1 MAPPASRP
9 RDDRPF
15 DPAELSRVFTVQ
27 LRDRDGAAGAAGP
40 PGLSGRLTH
49 AATGEASHFD
59 SADELVAL
67 LVAES
72 DRLRAESE
80 RLRRTAT
87 RT

>member
-1 MAPPASRP
+1 MTPPIRP

-27 LRDRDGAAGAAGP
+27 LREAASGGA
-40 PGLSGRLTH
+40 GLAGRLTH

-72 DRLRAESE
+72 DRLRRAARALPSS
-80 RLRRTAT
+80 T
-87 RT
+87 

>member
-1 MAPPASRP
+1 MAPPNRP

-27 LRDRDGAAGAAGP
+27 LRDRDNGGGAAGLA
-40 PGLSGRLTH
+40 GRLTH

-67 LVAES
+67 LVGES
-72 DRLRAESE
+72 DRLWKAEGE
-80 RLRRTAT
+80 RRQRGS
-87 RT
+87 RP

>member
-1 MAPPASRP
+1 MAPPTRP

-27 LRDRDGAAGAAGP
+27 LRDPSNGSAT
-40 PGLSGRLTH
+40 LTGRLTH

-67 LVAES
+67 L
-72 DRLRAESE
+72 LAESE
-80 RLRRTAT
+80 RLRRVAD
-87 RT
+87 RP